1 IPAFIHMG
9 VKVLDQAQLFYR
21 EYGPVT
27 LPYGGDDLPTP
38 EKRRI
43 VYNPTKAAVINL
55 DLAPRV
61 VKIADNSSFCHT
73 LFLLGIQHDI
83 SHSVRPIQLD
93 QDSARHVSSFSQPA
107 RHRSTLR
114 HQPG

>member
-1 IPAFIHMG
+1 MG

-27 LPYGGDDLPTP
+27 LPYGGDELPTH
-38 EKRRI
+38 EMRRI
-43 VYNPTKAAVINL
+43 VYNPTTAAVINL

-73 LFLLGIQHDI
+73 LFSLGIQHDI
-83 SHSVRPIQLD
+83 SPSVRPIQLD
-93 QDSARHVSSFSQPA
+93 QDAAGHIPSVSQPA
-107 RHRSTLR
+107 RHRSTL
-114 HQPG
+114 